1 MTEQIERHRTA
12 QRRFA
17 LSSPMQHLLR
27 FGFLDGSR
35 SLFDYGCGRG
45 DDLRL
50 LSEMKVPATG
60 WDPVF
65 RSDAER
71 QPADIVNLGFVLNVI
86 EDADERRQTLKSA
99 FSLARKVLVVSVMLG
114 YQSKREQFATFE
126 DGVRTQRNTFQKY
139 YAQDE
144 FRAYVEKTLGS
155 NAIPIAA
162 GTCLVFRDAVEEQL
176 FLLAR
181 QQVRREWRLLR
192 REPNSEAV
200 AALIQDHREQIDA
213 YWLRALE
220 LGRPATPEECPE
232 AQSLMRLVGSW
243 RRVHEWVGRFFSPEE
258 FEAAAIGRQE
268 DLLVYFAL
276 SHFGRRRPYS
286 QLPDRLQRDVR
297 FFFDSI
303 TRARNAGKRA
313 LFATGDSARLEEAA
327 AFCHEELGIGV
338 LNDDHDLTFHQSV
351 LGECLPLIR
360 IYVGCAL
367 QLFGDAG
374 SVDLI
379 KVHLQ
384 SGKVTF
390 LVYDDFEGGATPR
403 LVERIKVDLPRLRV
417 DFFDYVGEYEPQPLT
432 EDPATFYVR

>member
-1 MTEQIERHRTA
+1 
-12 QRRFA
+12 
-17 LSSPMQHLLR
+17 MQHLLR
-27 FGFLDGSR
+27 FGFLDGTR
-35 SLFDYGCGRG
+35 TLFDYGCGRG

-50 LSEMKVPATG
+50 LAEMKVPATG

-65 RSDAER
+65 RADVER
-71 QPADIVNLGFVLNVI
+71 RPADMVNLGFVLNVI
-86 EDADERRQTLKSA
+86 EDPGERRETLKAA
-99 FSLARKVLVVSVMLG
+99 FSLARKVLIVSVMLG
-114 YQSKREQFATFE
+114 YQRKREQFAAFE

-139 YAQDE
+139 YVQDE
-144 FRAYVEKTLGS
+144 FRSYVEKTLGA

-162 GTCLVFRDAVEEQL
+162 GICLVFKDTVEEQL

-192 REPNSEAV
+192 RDPDGAAV
-200 AALIQDHREQIDA
+200 ASMIEDHKEQIDA

-220 LGRPATPEECPE
+220 LGRPAAPEECPE
-232 AQSLMRLVGSW
+232 AQSLIRLVGSW
-243 RRVHEWVGRFFSPEE
+243 RRVHEWVGRFFNPEE

-276 SHFGRRRPYS
+276 SHFGRRRPVS
-286 QLPDRLQRDVR
+286 ELPDRLQRDVQV
-297 FFFDSI
+297 FFGSI
-303 TRARNAGKRA
+303 TKARNAGKRA
-313 LFATGDSARLEEAA
+313 LFAAGDSGRLEEAA
-327 AFCHEELGIGV
+327 AFCHDELGIGV
-338 LNDDHDLTFHQSV
+338 LNDGHDLTFHQSV

-379 KVHLQ
+379 KAHLQ

-390 LVYDDFEGGATPR
+390 LVYDDFEGAATPR
-403 LVERIKVDLPRLRV
+403 LIERIKVDLPRLRV
-417 DFFDYVGEYEPQPLT
+417 DFFDYVGEYEPQPLS
-432 EDPATFYVR
+432 EDREGFYQR

>member
-1 MTEQIERHRTA
+1 MTSTIDRRRTA
-12 QRRFA
+12 LRRSG

-27 FGFLDGSR
+27 FGFLDGTR
-35 SLFDYGCGRG
+35 TLFDYGCGRG

-50 LSEMKVPATG
+50 LAEMKVPATG

-65 RSDAER
+65 RADVER
-71 QPADIVNLGFVLNVI
+71 RPADMVNLGFVLNVI
-86 EDADERRQTLKSA
+86 EDPGERRETLKAA
-99 FSLARKVLVVSVMLG
+99 FSLARKVLIVSVMLG
-114 YQSKREQFATFE
+114 YQRKREQFAAFE

-139 YAQDE
+139 YVQDE
-144 FRAYVEKTLGS
+144 FRSYVEKTLGA

-162 GTCLVFRDAVEEQL
+162 GICLVFKDTVEEQL

-192 REPNSEAV
+192 RDPDGAAV
-200 AALIQDHREQIDA
+200 ASMIEDHKEQIDA

-220 LGRPATPEECPE
+220 LGRPAAPEECPE
-232 AQSLMRLVGSW
+232 AQSLIRLVGSW
-243 RRVHEWVGRFFSPEE
+243 RRVHEWVGRFFNPEE

-276 SHFGRRRPYS
+276 SHFGRRRPVS
-286 QLPDRLQRDVR
+286 ELPDRLQRDVQV
-297 FFFDSI
+297 FFGSI
-303 TRARNAGKRA
+303 TKARNAGKRA
-313 LFATGDSARLEEAA
+313 LFAAGDSGRLEEAA
-327 AFCHEELGIGV
+327 AFCHDELGIGV
-338 LNDDHDLTFHQSV
+338 LNDGHDLTFHQSV

-379 KVHLQ
+379 KAHLQ

-390 LVYDDFEGGATPR
+390 LVYDDFEGAATPR
-403 LVERIKVDLPRLRV
+403 LIERIKVDLPRLRV
-417 DFFDYVGEYEPQPLT
+417 DFFDYVGEYEPQPLS
-432 EDPATFYVR
+432 EDREGFYQR